1 MTPLHDIAGL
11 ERKIKTTV
19 DTLSGLKSASD
30 DSPPLLIAEIPRWKS
45 SKLIT
50 PRPLGSKNLV
60 RSFTWK
66 IKVPQHSKLIS
77 SRQQKKIPLPQPDH
91 SFCLDASRWCHK
103 RSKGKFSTQGG
114 KWLDCGVC
122 ILTSMEKA
130 HAEEQ
135 ASIWAEHKL
144 YKSARTHS

>member
-1 MTPLHDIAGL
+1 MTL
-11 ERKIKTTV
+11 ECKIKNNV
-19 DTLSGLKSASD
+19 DTHTVLKSASD

-66 IKVPQHSKLIS
+66 RKLAQHSKLIS
-77 SRQQKKIPLPQPDH
+77 SWQHKKIPLPQPYH
-91 SFCLDASRWCHK
+91 LFCLDASRWCHK
-103 RSKGKFSTQGG
+103 WCKGKFSAQGG
-114 KWLDCGVC
+114 KWLDCDVC

-135 ASIWAEHKL
+135 ASTWSEHKL
-144 YKSARTHS
+144 HKTAKNSF